1 MSKRLEDM
9 TQQRA
14 AKVQKL
20 RQRGINPYPNHYSR
34 SHTAQDAKAL
44 FLQEKVDP
52 GAVFS
57 LAGRVMAKRKM
68 GKATFVDLQDG
79 SGKIQAYFGSEQIG
93 AERYELVQEL
103 DLGDFIGVRGGLFK
117 TRTGEIT
124 VSVSDFTI
132 LAKALQPLPEK
143 WHGLVDVEK
152 RYRQRYLDLISNEE
166 TRNIF
171 LNRSRIISAIRR
183 FLDARGF
190 IEVETPVF
198 QPIAGGAR
206 AHPFVTHHQALDQDF
221 YLRIATE
228 LYLKRMIVSGFDKVY
243 EIGRIFRNEG
253 ISVKH
258 NPEFTTLESYEAYA
272 DYNDV
277 MAMLEEMVSSVARD
291 VLGDTKARYGDHVL
305 DFTPPW
311 KRITLADAVREGCGL
326 DLEESLRDG
335 GQVLRRTMEDRGM
348 VLDQT
353 MSPAYLIDKL
363 LSTFVEP
370 GLVQPTFLIDYPA
383 DTTPLAK
390 TKPDNPQMVE
400 RFEAF
405 AAGMEF
411 ANAFTELNDPVE
423 QAARFTTQEEWR
435 ARFGDNEAERYQ
447 EDFITALEHGMP
459 PTGGLGV
466 GIDRLVMLLTNQ
478 ESIREVILFPQ
489 LKTKW

>member
-1 MSKRLEDM
+1 M

-14 AKVQKL
+14 AKVQQL
-20 RQRGINPYPNHYSR
+20 RQRGINPYPNRYAR
-34 SHTAQDAKAL
+34 THTAQEAKAVVE
-44 FLQEKVDP
+44 QDKVAPD
-52 GAVFS
+52 AVYS
-57 LAGRVMAKRKM
+57 IAGRIVARRGM
-68 GKATFVDLQDG
+68 GKATFIDLQDG
-79 SGKIQAYFGSEQIG
+79 SGRIQTYFGSERIG
-93 AERYELVQEL
+93 PEKYGLLHDL
-103 DLGDFIGVRGGLFK
+103 DLGDFIGVSGSLFR
-117 TRTGEIT
+117 TRKGEIT
-124 VSVSDFTI
+124 VNVSDFTI

-152 RYRQRYLDLISNEE
+152 RYRQRYLDLISNQE
-166 TRNIF
+166 TKDIF
-171 LNRSRIISAIRR
+171 LKRSHIIAAIRR
-183 FLDARGF
+183 FLERKGF

-198 QPIAGGAR
+198 QPVAGGAR

-253 ISVKH
+253 ISIKH

-277 MAMLEEMVSSVARD
+277 MAMLEEMVPCVARE
-291 VLGDTKARYGDHVL
+291 VLEGTKVSYGDYVL
-305 DFTPPW
+305 DFDPPW
-311 KRITLADAVREGCGL
+311 RRVTLSDAVREYCGL
-326 DLEESLRDG
+326 DLDECLHDG
-335 GQVLRRTMEDRGM
+335 GQRLRHAMEDRGM
-348 VLDQT
+348 ELDQT

-363 LSTFVEP
+363 VSEFVEP
-370 GLVQPTFLIDYPA
+370 RLIQPTFLIDYPA

-390 TKPDNPQMVE
+390 TKPDNSLMVE

-411 ANAFTELNDPVE
+411 ANAFTELNDPIE
-423 QAARFTTQEEWR
+423 QAARFTQQEEWR
-435 ARFGDNEAERYQ
+435 ARFGDDEAEHYQ

-478 ESIREVILFPQ
+478 QSIREVILFPQ

>member
-9 TQQRA
+9 TQQRT

-20 RQRGINPYPNHYSR
+20 RQRGINPYPNRYAR
-34 SHTAQDAKAL
+34 THTARDAKAL
-44 FLQEKVDP
+44 FAED
-52 GAVFS
+52 GADLGTVVS
-57 LAGRVMAKRKM
+57 VAGRVMAHRRM
-68 GKATFVDLQDG
+68 GKATFVDIQDG
-79 SGKIQAYFGSEQIG
+79 SGKIQAYFGRDQIG
-93 AERYELVQEL
+93 TEGYELVQEL
-103 DLGDFIGVRGGLFK
+103 DLGDFIGVKGTLFK

-166 TRNIF
+166 TRDIF
-171 LNRSRIISAIRR
+171 LKRSHIISAMRR
-183 FLDARGF
+183 FLDGRGF

-198 QPIAGGAR
+198 QPVAGGAR

-253 ISVKH
+253 ISIRH

-277 MAMLEEMVSSVARD
+277 MAMLEDMVSAVARD
-291 VLGDTKARYGDHVL
+291 VLGGAKVTYGEHVL
-305 DFTPPW
+305 DFAPPW
-311 KRITLADAVREGCGL
+311 KRITLRDAVREACGL
-326 DLEESLRDG
+326 DLEDSLRDG
-335 GQVLRRTMEDRGM
+335 GHGLRRAMEDRGM
-348 VLDQT
+348 ALDQT
-353 MSPAYLIDKL
+353 LSPAYLVDKL
-363 LSTFVEP
+363 VSTFVEP

-390 TKPDNPQMVE
+390 TKPEDPLMVE

-405 AAGMEF
+405 ACGMEF

-423 QAARFTTQEEWR
+423 QAARFTQQEEWR
-435 ARFGDNEAERYQ
+435 ARFGDDEAEHYQ
-447 EDFITALEHGMP
+447 EDFIVALEHGMP

-478 ESIREVILFPQ
+478 QSIREVILFPQ